1 MRANLNDKSNPNVLT
16 EKFWSYVK
24 STSNTSRIPT
34 QVHKK
39 EVYSN
44 EAKKQ
49 ADLFNEYFYNQFSA
63 PSAYNTEVDF
73 ANDNNFIDFHFD
85 PDQISNILK
94 DIDTNKSPGPDGIT
108 GTVLKKCSS
117 SLSYPLSILFNI
129 SFASG
134 QLPQDWK
141 VANVVPVHKKGDKT
155 DIENYRPISL
165 TSLVMKV
172 MEKIVRDELYSK
184 CRDLISDK
192 QYGFLPNKSCTT
204 QMINTLDDIAY
215 SLNSQSDVD
224 IIYFD
229 FAKAVDSVCHDKIL
243 EKLKTQ
249 FNIDG
254 LMLNFIKAY
263 LKDREQKVVING
275 KFSNTL
281 PVRSGVPQG
290 SILGP
295 LLFVLF
301 INDIYKQVSCNTN
314 IALYA
319 DDTKI
324 WRKILSENDCIQLNQ
339 DIAALHKW
347 SIEIGMTFHPSKC
360 KVLSVSLRRFMYNI
374 LPFDRFSYEL
384 GDCILDYVE
393 EGKDLGIIVTSKLNW
408 EPQQQYIISKA
419 SRQLGLLRRSCHFIK
434 NCTQKRS
441 LYITVVRSLFEHCG
455 EIWTPNVVVAEQ
467 KFEPIRKKQ

>member
-1 MRANLNDKSNPNVLT
+1 MLLT
-16 EKFWSYVK
+16 LQLLFC
-24 STSNTSRIPT
+24 
-34 QVHKK
+34 KK
-39 EVYSN
+39 
-44 EAKKQ
+44 
-49 ADLFNEYFYNQFSA
+49 
-63 PSAYNTEVDF
+63 
-73 ANDNNFIDFHFD
+73 
-85 PDQISNILK
+85 
-94 DIDTNKSPGPDGIT
+94 
-108 GTVLKKCSS
+108 
-117 SLSYPLSILFNI
+117 
-129 SFASG
+129 
-134 QLPQDWK
+134 
-141 VANVVPVHKKGDKT
+141 
-155 DIENYRPISL
+155 
-165 TSLVMKV
+165 LVGR
-172 MEKIVRDELYSK
+172 EKIVRDELYSK
-184 CRDLISDK
+184 CQDLISDK
-192 QYGFLPNKSCTT
+192 QYGFLPNKSCTK

-229 FAKAVDSVCHDKIL
+229 FAKAFDSVCHNKIL

-281 PVRSGVPQG
+281 LVRSGVPQG

-295 LLFVLF
+295 LIFVLF
-301 INDIYKQVSCNTN
+301 INDVYKQVSCNTN

-347 SIEIGMTFHPSKC
+347 SIENGMTFHPSKC

-384 GDCILDYVE
+384 GDSNI
-393 EGKDLGIIVTSKLNW
+393 
-408 EPQQQYIISKA
+408 
-419 SRQLGLLRRSCHFIK
+419 
-434 NCTQKRS
+434 
-441 LYITVVRSLFEHCG
+441 
-455 EIWTPNVVVAEQ
+455 
-467 KFEPIRKKQ
+467 

>member
-1 MRANLNDKSNPNVLT
+1 MRANLNDNSSPNDLT
-16 EKFWSYVK
+16 KKFWSYVK

-34 QVHKK
+34 QVHRK
-39 EVYSN
+39 EVYANDS
-44 EAKKQ
+44 KKQ
-49 ADLFNEYFYNQFSA
+49 ADLFNEYFYDQFSA
-63 PSAYNTEVDF
+63 GSVLYNTDINFE
-73 ANDNNFIDFHFD
+73 NDNNFIDFHFY

-108 GTVLKKCSS
+108 GTVLKKCLS

-141 VANVVPVHKKGDKT
+141 LANIVPVHKKGDEA

-184 CRDLISDK
+184 CKDLINDK

-229 FAKAVDSVCHDKIL
+229 FAKAFDSVCHDKIL

-254 LMLNFIKAY
+254 MMLNFIKAY
-263 LKDREQKVVING
+263 LKDHEQKVVING

-281 PVRSGVPQG
+281 QVRSGVPQG

-301 INDIYKQVSCNTN
+301 INDIYK
-314 IALYA
+314 
-319 DDTKI
+319 
-324 WRKILSENDCIQLNQ
+324 
-339 DIAALHKW
+339 
-347 SIEIGMTFHPSKC
+347 
-360 KVLSVSLRRFMYNI
+360 
-374 LPFDRFSYEL
+374 
-384 GDCILDYVE
+384 
-393 EGKDLGIIVTSKLNW
+393 
-408 EPQQQYIISKA
+408 
-419 SRQLGLLRRSCHFIK
+419 
-434 NCTQKRS
+434 
-441 LYITVVRSLFEHCG
+441 
-455 EIWTPNVVVAEQ
+455 
-467 KFEPIRKKQ
+467 

>member
-1 MRANLNDKSNPNVLT
+1 MKSKLRANLNDKSNPNALT
-16 EKFWSYVK
+16 KKFWSYVK
-24 STSNTSRIPT
+24 STSNTSCIPT
-34 QVHKK
+34 QVHRK
-39 EVYSN
+39 EVYAN
-44 EAKKQ
+44 DAKKQ
-49 ADLFNEYFYNQFSA
+49 ADLFNEYFYDQFSA
-63 PSAYNTEVDF
+63 ASAYSTDIDF
-73 ANDNNFIDFHFD
+73 TNDSNFIDFHFD

-94 DIDTNKSPGPDGIT
+94 DIDTNKSPGTDGIT

-129 SFASG
+129 SFASS

-141 VANVVPVHKKGDKT
+141 VANVVPVHKKGDKSN
-155 DIENYRPISL
+155 IENYRPISL

-172 MEKIVRDELYSK
+172 IEKIVRDELYSK
-184 CRDLISDK
+184 CKDLINDK

-204 QMINTLDDIAY
+204 QMINTLDDIAC

-229 FAKAVDSVCHDKIL
+229 FAKEFDSVYHDKIL

-249 FNIDG
+249 FNVDG
-254 LMLNFIKAY
+254 LMLNFVKAY
-263 LKDREQKVVING
+263 LRKREQRVVING
-275 KFSNTL
+275 KFSDTL

-324 WRKILSENDCIQLNQ
+324 WRKILSENDCLQLNQ
-339 DIAALHKW
+339 DIDALHKW
-347 SIEIGMTFHPSKC
+347 
-360 KVLSVSLRRFMYNI
+360 
-374 LPFDRFSYEL
+374 
-384 GDCILDYVE
+384 
-393 EGKDLGIIVTSKLNW
+393 
-408 EPQQQYIISKA
+408 
-419 SRQLGLLRRSCHFIK
+419 LL
-434 NCTQKRS
+434 
-441 LYITVVRSLFEHCG
+441 
-455 EIWTPNVVVAEQ
+455 
-467 KFEPIRKKQ
+467 

>member
-1 MRANLNDKSNPNVLT
+1 MRANLNDNSSPNDLT
-16 EKFWSYVK
+16 KKFWSYVK

-34 QVHKK
+34 QVHRK
-39 EVYSN
+39 EVYANDS
-44 EAKKQ
+44 KKQ
-49 ADLFNEYFYNQFSA
+49 ADLFNEYFYDQFSA
-63 PSAYNTEVDF
+63 GSVYNTDINFE
-73 ANDNNFIDFHFD
+73 NDNNFIDFHFY
-85 PDQISNILK
+85 PDKISNILK
-94 DIDTNKSPGPDGIT
+94 DIDTNKPPGPDGIT
-108 GTVLKKCSS
+108 GTVLKCSS

-129 SFASG
+129 SVASG

-141 VANVVPVHKKGDKT
+141 LANVVPVHKTGDKAV
-155 DIENYRPISL
+155 IENYRPISL

-172 MEKIVRDELYSK
+172 MEEIVRDELYSK
-184 CRDLISDK
+184 CKDLINDK

-229 FAKAVDSVCHDKIL
+229 FAKEFDSVCHEKIL

-281 PVRSGVPQG
+281 QVRSGVPQG

-295 LLFVLF
+295 PLFVLF
-301 INDIYKQVSCNTN
+301 INDIYKQVSCNNN
-314 IALYA
+314 IALHA

-347 SIEIGMTFHPSKC
+347 SIENGMTFHPSKC
-360 KVLSVSLRRFMYNI
+360 KVLSVSLRHFMYNI
-374 LPFDRFSYEL
+374 LPFDRFSCEL

-393 EGKDLGIIVTSKLNW
+393 
-408 EPQQQYIISKA
+408 
-419 SRQLGLLRRSCHFIK
+419 
-434 NCTQKRS
+434 
-441 LYITVVRSLFEHCG
+441 
-455 EIWTPNVVVAEQ
+455 
-467 KFEPIRKKQ
+467 